1 MESPTPIIL
10 VKKKITFSVP
20 ISFWVMSAFQR
31 DLKNQ
36 HLSVSIQFTVWG
48 NISCIV
54 LFTILNNTKKK
65 IPKHLSWRNNKN
77 YKEHNDQNAN
87 QRSLKIVVLSFF
99 LVFFQSQWFL
109 LHLLFRTME
118 ILRKFPFLINSTLLR
133 PFPLCLLRVDFHH
146 DKPSLAWFSTT
157 LVFLLDCTCFFELP
171 SYLNRLWDYTHYSCL
186 WLAVNTVI

>member
-10 VKKKITFSVP
+10 VKKKSTFLVP

-77 YKEHNDQNAN
+77 YKEHND
-87 QRSLKIVVLSFF
+87 LKCKSKIFENCCLKFF
-99 LVFFQSQWFL
+99 LSLLSKPMIF

-118 ILRKFPFLINSTLLR
+118 ILQKFPFLTNSTLLR
-133 PFPLCLLRVDFHH
+133 PFPLCFLRVDFHH
-146 DKPSLAWFSTT
+146 DKPSLA
-157 LVFLLDCTCFFELP
+157 
-171 SYLNRLWDYTHYSCL
+171 
-186 WLAVNTVI
+186 